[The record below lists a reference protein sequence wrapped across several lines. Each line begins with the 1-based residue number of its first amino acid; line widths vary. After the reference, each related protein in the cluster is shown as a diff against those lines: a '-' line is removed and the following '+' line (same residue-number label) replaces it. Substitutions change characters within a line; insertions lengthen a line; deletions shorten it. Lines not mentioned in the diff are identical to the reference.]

1 MATIP
6 EAFALG
12 VQHHQAGQLQAA
24 EQVYRQILQVDPYH
38 PEALH
43 LLGFLYHQAGRHDLA
58 VDYIQQAILLSGKQ
72 APFHHNLGDA
82 YRALGRLADAV
93 ACYQRALTLKSDL
106 LESQN
111 NLGLTYQEQGQ
122 LDLATDS
129 FQRALELSPSDLD
142 IQSNLI
148 NILLN
153 QGRNA
158 EALTAVQRALA
169 LQPSDANLHNK
180 LGVALKRLGRLDEAV
195 DTYQRAMQ
203 LSPGLFETH
212 YNLGV
217 LFQDKG
223 QTDEAEASYRMALQ
237 WNPNFAQAYSALGI
251 VLKEQGKLDHALAY
265 LRHALELQPK
275 SADAYCNLGSV
286 YKDLGRLDEAIAC
299 QRQALELKPDF
310 AEAYNNLGNALV
322 EQGNLDEATA
332 CLRKALKIKPDFA
345 MAFNNLGNALVK
357 KGIPGEA
364 AECYQKALALQPDN
378 LTYLAHLIHQRQHL
392 CQWDGLANLSRQL
405 IEGIDKENA
414 ADKFVGVPAF
424 TVLVLPTPTTAEQ
437 QLRCARMDSLKF
449 NSLPSV
455 HSPAPRRVKE
465 KITLGY
471 LSGDY
476 QLHATAYLIAEL
488 FEKHDRNRF
497 EVIGYGYGPDDGSAM
512 RQRLLAA
519 FDRFVDLRDVSFQ
532 ESAQRIAADEVD
544 ILIDLKGYAGTTRPA
559 ILAMRPAPIQV
570 NYLGYPGTMG
580 APFMDYIL
588 VDDFIV
594 PSDQQPFFTEKL
606 VHLPG
611 CYQINDS
618 KREITSHAPTRA
630 ECGLPAEGFVFCDF
644 NNSYKITPEMFSIW
658 MDLLKEVPGSVLWLL
673 EGNSDVAV
681 NLLREAEARGVAA
694 DRLVFAGKKP
704 MAEHLARH
712 RLVDLFLDTF
722 PVCAHTTASD
732 ALWAG
737 CPLLTLAGETFIAR
751 VAGSLLRTIGLPE
764 LITTSF
770 DAYKALALR
779 LARDAKMLADLRAR
793 LAVNRL
799 TSSLF
804 DATQFARNLEKA
816 YIRMWEHKNPD
827 SSFRAHLNPDVK

>member
-24 EQVYRQILQVDPYH
+24 EQIYRQILQVDPYH

-58 VDYIQQAILLSGKQ
+58 VDYINQAILLSGKQ

-82 YRALGRLADAV
+82 YRALGRFPDAV
-93 ACYQRALTLKSDL
+93 ACYQNALKLKPDL

-122 LDLATDS
+122 LDLAAAS
-129 FQRALELSPSDLD
+129 FQSALQLSPGDFD
-142 IQSNLI
+142 IHNNLV
-148 NILLN
+148 NVFLN

-158 EALTAVQRALA
+158 EALAVAERALN
-169 LQPSDANLHNK
+169 LQPSDASLHNK
-180 LGVALKRLGRLDEAV
+180 RGVALKRLGRLDEAV
-195 DTYQRAMQ
+195 ETYQQALQ

-217 LFQDKG
+217 LLQDKG
-223 QTDEAEASYRMALQ
+223 QMDEAEAKYRAALQ
-237 WNPNFAQAYSALGI
+237 WNPNFAQAYCALGI
-251 VLKEQGKLDHALAY
+251 VLKEQGKLDLASAY
-265 LRHALELQPK
+265 LRHALKLQPN
-275 SADAYCNLGSV
+275 SPDAYCNLGSV

-299 QRQALELKPDF
+299 QRQALALKPDF
-310 AEAYNNLGNALV
+310 AEAFNNLGNALG
-322 EQGNLDEATA
+322 EQGSLDEATES
-332 CLRKALKIKPDFA
+332 LRKALIIKPDFA
-345 MAFNNLGNALVK
+345 MAYNNLGNALVK

-364 AECYQKALALQPDN
+364 TECYQKALALQPDN
-378 LTYLAHLIHQRQHL
+378 LTYLAHLIHQRQHV
-392 CQWDGLANLSRQL
+392 CQWENLTNLSQQL
-405 IEGIDKENA
+405 IEGIDREFASDKA
-414 ADKFVGVPAF
+414 AGVPSF
-424 TVLVLPTPTTAEQ
+424 SFLVLPTPTTAAQ
-437 QLRCARMDSLKF
+437 QLRCAQMESLKF
-449 NSLPSV
+449 NSLPAL
-455 HSPAPRRVKE
+455 HSPAGRRAKE

-488 FEKHDRNRF
+488 FEKHDRDRF

-519 FDRFVDLRDVSFQ
+519 FDKFVDLRDVSFQ

-544 ILIDLKGYAGTTRPA
+544 ILIDLKGYAGATRPA
-559 ILAMRPAPIQV
+559 ILAMRPASIQV

-588 VDDFIV
+588 VDNFIV
-594 PSDQQPFFTEKL
+594 PDDQQPYFTEKL
-606 VHLPG
+606 IHLPG

-618 KREITSHAPTRA
+618 KREIASHTPTRA
-630 ECGLPAEGFVFCDF
+630 ECDLPAEGFVFCDF
-644 NNSYKITPEMFSIW
+644 NNSYKITPEVFSIW
-658 MDLLKEVPGSVLWLL
+658 MELLKEVPGSVLWLL
-673 EGNSDVAV
+673 EGNSAVAV
-681 NLLREAEARGVAA
+681 NLRREAEVRGVAR
-694 DRLVFAGKKP
+694 DRLIFAAKKP

-712 RLVDLFLDTF
+712 RLADLFLDTF

-737 CPLLTLAGETFIAR
+737 CPLLTLAGATFIAR

-770 DAYKALALR
+770 DEYKAQALR
-779 LARDAKMLADLRAR
+779 LARDAQMLADLRAR
-793 LAVNRL
+793 LSDNRL
-799 TSSLF
+799 TSNLF
-804 DATQFARNLEKA
+804 DSTLFTRNLEKA
-816 YIRMWEHKNPD
+816 YARMWESKHQD
-827 SSFRAHLNPDVK
+827 SSFRARFDPDAK